1 MLKLFKFLKSL
12 FRFEFSIKFPRK
24 WRITRIFYFWAWWW
38 FLPKL
43 KNSQLWERFKFFC
56 HIFFSENAAISGGRL
71 AYFQYWSAMYNVR
84 KKCHLLEQILCPT
97 SQHEFLVYFHIQLG
111 TLWLQLPSACCSPWV
126 RTLKTWNIKIC
137 VNKGVEYCHKL
148 KFVIPIS
155 LQPGGVNI

>member
-1 MLKLFKFLKSL
+1 MTHKTKFLIFFNFWTLPVIS
-12 FRFEFSIKFPRK
+12 FEIKASIRNRK
-24 WRITRIFYFWAWWW
+24 DDF
-38 FLPKL
+38 
-43 KNSQLWERFKFFC
+43 NFFC

-126 RTLKTWNIKIC
+126 RTLKTWNIKIY